1 MLELRK
7 SKNSVDDV
15 SLILLIHL
23 NLLFSDCYKFDSN
36 SPFFVSYFF
45 RQDGRV
51 EFSFSSTDDGDR
63 GQVRLRKVNE
73 STVA

>member
-1 MLELRK
+1 MLRTY
-7 SKNSVDDV
+7 DV
-15 SLILLIHL
+15 SLILLITL
-23 NLLFSDCYKFDSN
+23 NLLISNCYKFDSN
-36 SPFFVSYFF
+36 SSFSVSYFF